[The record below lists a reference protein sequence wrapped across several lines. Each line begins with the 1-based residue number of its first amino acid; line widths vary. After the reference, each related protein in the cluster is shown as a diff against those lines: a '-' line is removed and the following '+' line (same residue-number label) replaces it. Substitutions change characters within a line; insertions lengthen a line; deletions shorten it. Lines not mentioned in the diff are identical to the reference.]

1 MLIRQAHALQN
12 LVNLPV
18 QPAKPGA
25 KESEAGSFESLL
37 SSHVST
43 PAPALN
49 YRPVGTIHVSGG
61 GAAVGST
68 ASATGKTSTT
78 PGSTTPVTT
87 PTPSAATPAP
97 PFTAGFQQGV
107 VTGPDGST
115 TNLNSMEL
123 ADSATAQEVAA
134 MLGGTVTQDSMA
146 GGYTASASTLEI
158 SVPGSSAKVN
168 AGLAANLFA
177 NYGTAA
183 GSQAWRIINQDL
195 GRDPMSTG
203 PVS

>member
-61 GAAVGST
+61 GAVGTT
-68 ASATGKTSTT
+68 ASTT
-78 PGSTTPVTT
+78 PGSTTPGSSTPVTT
-87 PTPSAATPAP
+87 PTASATTPAT

-158 SVPGSSAKVN
+158 SVPGSSVKIN